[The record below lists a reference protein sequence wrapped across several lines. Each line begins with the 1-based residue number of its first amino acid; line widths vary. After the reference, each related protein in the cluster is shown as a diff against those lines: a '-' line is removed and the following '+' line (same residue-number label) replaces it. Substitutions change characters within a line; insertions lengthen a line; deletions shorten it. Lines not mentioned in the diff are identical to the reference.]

1 MNKKLLGK
9 TLVRRNVWRIEQEN
23 LKHGRKRGNGQSQ
36 VRESQHGEEIVHGFM
51 QRRLRFYEKEDSAVS
66 QDGNSVQETYGDEDP
81 NVGRFHPWEP
91 NQMERRNFSN

>member
-1 MNKKLLGK
+1 
-9 TLVRRNVWRIEQEN
+9 
-23 LKHGRKRGNGQSQ
+23 
-36 VRESQHGEEIVHGFM
+36 M

-91 NQMERRNFSN
+91 NQMERRNFSNWEVENGHTSMHGIKMDGSKEVCYGTESKMA